1 MGLAL
6 EKESAALERECKGL
20 EREAAEM
27 SGGEATMTCIIKAVT
42 W

>member
-6 EKESAALERECKGL
+6 EKESAALERELRGL
-20 EREAAEM
+20 ERDAAAM
-27 SGGEATMTCIIKAVT
+27 SGGETTRTCIIKAVT

>member
-6 EKESAALERECKGL
+6 ERGSAALEREWRGL

-27 SGGEATMTCIIKAVT
+27 NGGEATRTCIIDAVT